1 MGRVNP
7 VRNKVGVSTRIKIS
21 EIFYSILGESTYQG
35 LPCAFVRVSGCNLRC
50 SYCDT
55 KYAQKGGKEYSIEK
69 ILSIISKYPTK
80 LALNQ
85 SKLDSGLVEI
95 TGGEPL
101 LQDSVY
107 KLIQELIKRKYKV
120 LVETNGSVDIGKL
133 SPKVIVIMDIKCP
146 SSGMHDKMNWGNIK
160 KLKDEDEIKF
170 VLSDSKD
177 YLWAKKIIKKYNLS
191 GKKILLSPVFN
202 KLSPKVLSEWML
214 KDGLNARLH
223 LQLHK
228 IIGIR

>member
-1 MGRVNP
+1 MGIVTP
-7 VRNKVGVSTRIKIS
+7 VRNKVRASACMKIS

-55 KYAQKGGKEYSIEK
+55 SYAQKGGKEYSVDK
-69 ILSIISKYPTK
+69 ILSILSDYPTK
-80 LALNQ
+80 
-85 SKLDSGLVEI
+85 LVEI

-101 LQDSVY
+101 SQKGVH
-107 KLIQELIKRKYKV
+107 KLIRELIKKKYKV
-120 LVETNGSVDIGKL
+120 LVETNGSIDISKL
-133 SPKVIVIMDIKCP
+133 SSKVIVIMDIKCP
-146 SSGMHDKMNWGNIK
+146 SSGMHDKMNWENIK

-170 VLSDSKD
+170 VLQNSND
-177 YLWAKKIIKKYNLS
+177 YFWAKEVIKKYRLS
-191 GKKILLSPVFN
+191 GRKILLSPVLD
-202 KLSPKVLSEWML
+202 KLSPKKLSEWIL
-214 KDGLNARLH
+214 KDGLNVRLH

>member
-1 MGRVNP
+1 MGIVTP
-7 VRNKVGVSTRIKIS
+7 VRNKVRASACMKIS

-55 KYAQKGGKEYSIEK
+55 AYAQKGGKEYSVDK

-80 LALNQ
+80 LG
-85 SKLDSGLVEI
+85 SGLVEI

-101 LQDSVY
+101 LQKDVH
-107 KLIQELIKRKYKV
+107 KLIRELIKRKYKV
-120 LVETNGSVDIGKL
+120 LIETNGSIDISKL
-133 SPKVIVIMDIKCP
+133 SSKVIVIMDIKCP
-146 SSGMHDKMNWGNIK
+146 SSGMHDEMNWENIK

-170 VLSDSKD
+170 VLQDSND
-177 YLWAKKIIKKYNLS
+177 YLWAKNVIKKYRLS
-191 GKKILLSPVFN
+191 GKKILISPVLD
-202 KLSPKVLSEWML
+202 KLSPKKLSEWIL